1 MTDRRDRIDERMD
14 AVLTAMRAPAVV
26 SHEVSER
33 VAAAAVLAQSP
44 AARHPARLARI
55 AATLA
60 IVALGGALVTG
71 GREDALV
78 TRTGA
83 TSRSSEA
90 SPAPLTARYAAHA
103 ASDARPIV
111 FELEAPAA
119 RSVQVLGDF
128 NDWARGANS
137 MQRGADGRWRL
148 TALLPPGRYV
158 YAFLVDGRRFTRDP
172 SRDAVEDRDFG
183 VTGSEVVV
191 GEAP

>member
-1 MTDRRDRIDERMD
+1 MTEPHDRLDERMD
-14 AVLTAMRAPAVV
+14 AVLSALRQPPIVARESAA
-26 SHEVSER
+26 R

-44 AARHPARLARI
+44 ASTRPALLARM

-60 IVALGGALVTG
+60 VVALGGALVAR
-71 GREDALV
+71 GREATPPV
-78 TRTGA
+78 APA
-83 TSRSSEA
+83 TSRQ
-90 SPAPLTARYAAHA
+90 PAAVGSATSATRYAAHTVA
-103 ASDARPIV
+103 AVRPIV

-128 NDWARGANS
+128 NDWARGAS

-148 TALLPPGRYV
+148 TTLLPPGRYI

-172 SRDAVEDRDFG
+172 LRDAVEDRDFG

>member
-1 MTDRRDRIDERMD
+1 MTDRRDRIDARMD
-14 AVLTAMRAPAVV
+14 AVLTAMREPAIV
-26 SHEVSER
+26 SRDVSER

-44 AARHPARLARI
+44 PARHPARLARI

-71 GREDALV
+71 GREDAP
-78 TRTGA
+78 TSRTGA
-83 TSRSSEA
+83 TASSSA
-90 SPAPLTARYAAHA
+90 AGPAPLTARYAAHT

-128 NDWARGANS
+128 NDWARGANN

-148 TALLPPGRYV
+148 TTLLPPGRYV

-172 SRDAVEDRDFG
+172 LRDAVEDRDFG
-183 VTGSEVVV
+183 ITGSEVVV